1 MRGRRI
7 GGKALGSLSNFAEDT
22 LINHIF
28 NTAMTAIPN
37 VYVALATGTLTDVS
51 TGASMT
57 EVANANGYQRTLITF
72 GAAATRQVIQN
83 IPVTFPPATGPW
95 GTIVDWAIV
104 DTQTYGAGNILAYGS
119 FTASFSPVSGNTPT
133 IPTTEIKVQMTA
145 SSGAGFVDA
154 TVHKLFDRMFRNQA
168 YAKPA
173 TYIGLATATIADTA
187 ADATGITEVS
197 GGSYARVQVNPNGG
211 GGSFNWTVA
220 SGGAVENVQA
230 ITFPTPSAG
239 WGTITSCF
247 IIDSASGAGNLIG
260 YDNAN
265 ILDQTVAASD
275 TVQFAI
281 GAFDV
286 AIS

>member
-1 MRGRRI
+1 M

-28 NTAMTAIPN
+28 NTAMTAIPT

-57 EVANANGYQRTLITF
+57 EVANANGYQRTVITF

-83 IPVTFPPATGPW
+83 IAVTFPPATGPW

-104 DTQTYGAGNILAYGS
+104 DTQTYGTGNILAYGS
-119 FTASFSPVSGNTPT
+119 FTASFSPVAGNTPT

-173 TYIGLATATIADTA
+173 TYVGLATATIADNASVTA
-187 ADATGITEVS
+187 DITEVS

-211 GGSFNWTVA
+211 SAPTWTVA
-220 SGGAVENVQA
+220 SGTGAIENVTL
-230 ITFPTPSAG
+230 INFPTPSAG

-265 ILDQTVAASD
+265 IVDQSVAAAD
-275 TVQFAI
+275 TVQFAA

>member
-1 MRGRRI
+1 
-7 GGKALGSLSNFAEDT
+7 LGSLSNFAEDA

-28 NTAMTAIPN
+28 NTAYSSVAN
-37 VYVALATGTLTDVS
+37 VYVALATGTLTDTS

-57 EVANANGYQRTLITF
+57 EVANANSYQRTLITF
-72 GAAATRQVIQN
+72 GAAATRQVIQSG
-83 IPVTFPPATGPW
+83 PVTFPPATGPW
-95 GTIVDWAIV
+95 GTVVDWAIV

-119 FTASFSPVSGNTPT
+119 FTASFSPVAGNTPT

-173 TYIGLATATIADTA
+173 TYVGLATATIADNASVTA
-187 ADATGITEVS
+187 DITEVS

-211 GGSFNWTVA
+211 SAPTWTVA
-220 SGGAVENVQA
+220 SATGAIENVTP
-230 ITFPTPSAG
+230 INFPTPSAG

-265 ILDQTVAASD
+265 ILDQPVAAND
-275 TVQFAI
+275 TVQFAT

>member
-1 MRGRRI
+1 
-7 GGKALGSLSNFAEDT
+7 LGSLSNFSEDA
-22 LINHIF
+22 LMNHIF
-28 NTAMTAIPN
+28 NTAYTSAAT
-37 VYVALATGTLTDVS
+37 VYVALATGTLTDTS

-57 EVANANGYQRTLITF
+57 EVANANGYQRTAITF
-72 GAAATRQVIQN
+72 GAAATRQVIQSGA
-83 IPVTFPPATGPW
+83 VTFPAATGSW

-119 FTASFSPVSGNTPT
+119 FTASFTPVSGNTPT

-173 TYIGLATATIADTA
+173 TYVGLATATIADNASVTA
-187 ADATGITEVS
+187 DITEVT

-211 GGSFNWTVA
+211 SAPTWTVS
-220 SGGAVENVQA
+220 SGGALDNVAA

-247 IIDSASGAGNLIG
+247 IIDSASGAGNIIG
-260 YDNAN
+260 YDNSN
-265 ILDQTVAASD
+265 IVDQAVATSD